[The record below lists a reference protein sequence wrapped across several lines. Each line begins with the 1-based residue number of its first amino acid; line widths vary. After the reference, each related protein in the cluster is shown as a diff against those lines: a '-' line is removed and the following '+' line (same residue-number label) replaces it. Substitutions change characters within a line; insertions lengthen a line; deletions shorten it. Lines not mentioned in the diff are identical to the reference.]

1 MIVST
6 GTIMNSTWG
15 YYLTS
20 SNITPTA
27 SNIPGWSNNSQRWDS
42 WLAPTLAPNG
52 HLYSAPGTATCVL
65 KVKSGSINLAST
77 NYSSTTVEFI
87 TASSAGGTL
96 FLPGSTGTANVY
108 EKFPSLVLAPNGKM
122 YAVDYSF
129 IPANNASSTT
139 GYIIEVNPSNDTYI
153 TQSFQYPGG
162 VAQRCVS
169 NVLGIDGYIY
179 WMINSP
185 TNTNSGFR
193 VYRFDPNISPF
204 IVESSSLLNAAPL
217 GASRVSYIGSLAPN
231 GRIYFIPR
239 APLSTSHALC
249 VSTSLFTPNTQN
261 GITKITFPTIN
272 PSSTTADIAYW
283 SRGIG
288 LDNCVYYSPRYNNY
302 GGITDFSV
310 TKTLK
315 LDPYGGTAGT
325 GSFTLVGPQMALN
338 SSQGNISQGYL
349 RTLNGDLFSF
359 PASSWNTSFSIVP
372 SSSSP
377 TVISSS
383 FYPININ
390 GNSLRS
396 PSPSPLFLNGVSTMN
411 QPVVTSNDRFNIF
424 FYEFF
429 SVKGNYSGVTNF
441 NIKDTDLYTPPTP
454 ISSISSS
461 RYNWYSNYGV

>member
-6 GTIMNSTWG
+6 GTFMSSTWG

-27 SNIPGWSNNSQRWDS
+27 SNIPTWKNNAARWDS
-42 WLAPTLAPNG
+42 WLSPVLAPNG
-52 HLYSAPGTATCVL
+52 YLYSAPGTATCVL
-65 KVKSGSINLAST
+65 KIKSGSINSNST
-77 NYSSTTVEFI
+77 NYSSTSVEFI

-96 FLPGSTGTANVY
+96 FLPGSTGVANVY
-108 EKFPSLVLAPNGKM
+108 EKFPSLVLASNGKM

-129 IPANNASSTT
+129 LSTGTATTT
-139 GYIIEVNPSNDTYI
+139 GYIIEIDPLNDTYT
-153 TQSFQYPGG
+153 TQSFQYPGSI
-162 VAQRCVS
+162 AQRCVS
-169 NVLGIDGYIY
+169 NILGIDGYIY

-185 TNTNSGFR
+185 TATNNCFR
-193 VYRFDPNISPF
+193 VYRFNPNISPF
-204 IVESSSLLNAAPL
+204 IIESSSLLSDAPL
-217 GASRVSYIGSLAPN
+217 ISNRVSYIGSLAPN

-239 APLSTSHALC
+239 APSSTSHALC
-249 VSTSLFTPNTQN
+249 VSTSLFTPGTQN
-261 GITKITFPTIN
+261 GITKVTFPTIS
-272 PSSTTADIAYW
+272 PTTGADIAYW
-283 SRGIG
+283 SRGVG
-288 LDNCVYYSPRYNNY
+288 LDNCVYYSPRYNTY
-302 GGITDFSV
+302 GGVTDFSV

-315 LDPYGGTAGT
+315 LDPYGGIAGT
-325 GSFTLVGPQMALN
+325 GSFTLVGPQMAIN

-359 PASSWNTSFSIVP
+359 PMSTWNTSFSIIP

-396 PSPSPLFLNGVSTMN
+396 SSPSPLFLNGVSTMN
-411 QPVVTSNDRFNIF
+411 QPLSTDNNRFNIF

-429 SVKGNYSGVTNF
+429 SVKGNYPGVTGF

-461 RYNWYSNYGV
+461 RYNWYSNYSV